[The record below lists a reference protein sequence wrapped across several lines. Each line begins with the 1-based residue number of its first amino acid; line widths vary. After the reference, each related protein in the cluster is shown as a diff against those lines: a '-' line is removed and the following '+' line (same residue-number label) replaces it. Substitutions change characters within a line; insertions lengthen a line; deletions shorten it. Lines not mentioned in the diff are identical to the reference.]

1 MMSLLPAALS
11 STMLLVDP
19 AGPEACGG
27 TALHVRLLGHDSV
40 DMSCTRETQ
49 CKEIKQYVQRE

>member
-1 MMSLLPAALS
+1 MMSLLPAASS

-27 TALHVRLLGHDSV
+27 TALHVRLLGHGHGGVV
-40 DMSCTRETQ
+40 D
-49 CKEIKQYVQRE
+49 QRSKTDR